1 MTCQNF
7 VQDLVKDNGHVYFV
21 NYLNLQ
27 EDRPSRSCAQ
37 AAFVLAVVCDS
48 HPRGQTLCMQ
58 ANLLATLLRLL
69 SAPGN
74 SPVHGHTDFNSR
86 DTGLLVKW
94 LCLCLGKLCHNMAEV
109 SCRHSLA
116 SSPRPSVKT
125 PSESLEHC

>member
-1 MTCQNF
+1 M
-7 VQDLVKDNGHVYFV
+7 KDNGHIYFV

-48 HPRGQTLCMQ
+48 HPRGQALCQQ
-58 ANLLATLLRLL
+58 ANLLSTLLRLL

-74 SPVHGHTDFNSR
+74 SPVHGHMDFNSR

-109 SCRHSLA
+109 GLA
-116 SSPRPSVKT
+116 LLLSYLSSPPSQV
-125 PSESLEHC
+125 SDVDFSL